1 MFALTSGMQYYLYG
15 KATDMRNSFD
25 GLSGIVRNELD
36 RNPLNGDVFIFLNL
50 RRNLIK
56 ILHWERGGFALYYKR
71 LEKGTIEIPELN
83 SGSKSIQISW
93 TTLMLMVEGISMRH
107 LKRKSRYTAT
117 TENVPYL
124 Q

>member
-1 MFALTSGMQYYLYG
+1 MQYYLYG